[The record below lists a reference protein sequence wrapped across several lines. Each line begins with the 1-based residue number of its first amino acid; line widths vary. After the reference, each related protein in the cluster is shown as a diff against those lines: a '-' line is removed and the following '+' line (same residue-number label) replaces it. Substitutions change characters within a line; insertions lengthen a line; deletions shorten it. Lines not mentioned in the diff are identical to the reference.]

1 MNTINDSVTL
11 INDGCQHTLRE
22 LIVSGDITN
31 KSILNIFDADQRFI
45 CRGYWYE
52 DKILKYGEEP
62 CKSRKAGTGRS
73 ITVILLN
80 TRKKDEKRITN
91 RERLLR
97 ELTLLDDEHLY
108 AVLSPELREKAL
120 DFAMC
125 DWCKAKHGGECPEA
139 GAKDL
144 TCSPAAGWWSADW
157 NGKTILD
164 MEAKA

>member
-1 MNTINDSVTL
+1 MNTINDNVTL

-31 KSILNIFDADQRFI
+31 KSILNIFDADLRFI

-91 RERLLR
+91 REKLLR
-97 ELTLLDDEHLY
+97 ELTLLDDERLY
-108 AVLSPELREKAL
+108 AALSPELREKCIDL
-120 DFAMC
+120 AMC
-125 DWCKAKHGGECPEA
+125 RWCKEQHGGECPETDQEDHICE
-139 GAKDL
+139 GL
-144 TCSPAAGWWSADW
+144 EGWWSADW